1 MTKEIAII
9 FAVMAAFAGCRYA
22 PKDNAKATV
31 SRISD
36 RVATLG
42 TPYPSAPYKTEVLCE
57 FGNLSL
63 VAGETEPDMAVNK
76 LRQEGDIDYRN
87 SLFVKLRKADGADEW
102 RLLLTTGSDWRN
114 ADGVDEWGSRW
125 ASDAKRC
132 FQVIKANISTDGRHI
147 WLICNPHTGFFSIV
161 CSYDFIDNT
170 FRVLIDGDTA
180 DEQADGTILVKGKKF
195 YPKDDDGRGAAW
207 HDVWLTPD
215 GKIVR
220 EGEITLRGADL

>member
-9 FAVMAAFAGCRYA
+9 FAVMVAFAGCRYA

-36 RVATLG
+36 RIATLG

-76 LRQEGDIDYRN
+76 LRQEGDSYYRN
-87 SLFVKLRKADGADEW
+87 SLFVKLRKAGGTVEW
-102 RLLLTTGSDWRN
+102 RLLLTSGSNWRN
-114 ADGVDEWGSRW
+114 AADMGSWCLDRAKDVNDCFYVFK
-125 ASDAKRC
+125 AS
-132 FQVIKANISTDGRHI
+132 FSFDGRHL
-147 WLICNPHTGFFSIV
+147 WLVCNPHTGTYSVV
-161 CSYDFIDNT
+161 CSYDVYDNT
-170 FRVLIDGDTA
+170 FRVLTDGYTA
-180 DEQADGTILVKGKKF
+180 DEQPDGTILVEGKKF
-195 YPKDDDGRGAAW
+195 YPNDDLGAAW
-207 HDVWLTPD
+207 RDVWLTPD

-220 EGEITLRGADL
+220 KGEITLRGADL